1 MREFSPDGFWWW
13 DSTTWRSSTEIELT
27 PQTEFERS
35 GKLAHARGLISNRDN
50 AFAAGYAAGLVPDL
64 ALPVVDLAAIY
75 VMVVQWQAFKEYREW
90 TLEQLQ
96 VATEELLGTN
106 EPMIA
111 GETTL
116 WPPTGLV
123 PGMRRDFAV
132 AVTRAHVVLYQFA
145 YANSPSMRVVF
156 AALASQVRLIDYGGI
171 LKSNLGI
178 ICGGRRWDLAGIKG
192 IFKARPVIT
201 ALHSATSARVIAA

>member
-13 DSTTWRSSTEIELT
+13 DGMTWRPSTEIELT

-50 AFAAGYAAGLVPDL
+50 AFAAAYAVGILPDV
-64 ALPVVDLAAIY
+64 AMPVVDLLAIY
-75 VMVVQWQAFKEYREW
+75 MMVVQWQGFKDYREW
-90 TLEQLQ
+90 TLEQLK
-96 VATEELLGTN
+96 VATEELFGAD
-106 EPMIA
+106 EPMVA

-132 AVTRAHVVLYQFA
+132 AVTNQHVVLYQFP
-145 YANSPSMRVVF
+145 YVNSPSLRVVF
-156 AALASQVRLIDYGGI
+156 AAVPSQVRLIDYGGI
-171 LKSNLGI
+171 LKSNLGV
-178 ICGGRRWDLAGIKG
+178 ICGGRRWDLAGIKR
-192 IFKARPVIT
+192 IFKAGP
-201 ALHSATSARVIAA
+201 VIAALHAATAARIAV

>member
-13 DSTTWRSSTEIELT
+13 DGSTWRASTEIEMT

-50 AFAAGYAAGLVPDL
+50 AFAAGYAVGIVPDI
-64 ALPVVDLAAIY
+64 ALPVVDLLAIY
-75 VMVVQWQAFKEYREW
+75 VMVVQWQGFKEYREW
-90 TLEQLQ
+90 TLEQLK
-96 VATEELLGTN
+96 VATEELLGPD
-106 EPMIA
+106 EPMVS

-132 AVTRAHVVLYQFA
+132 AVTTAHVVLYQFA
-145 YANSPSMRVVF
+145 HADSPTMRVVF
-156 AALASQVRLIDYGGI
+156 AAVPSQVRLIDYGGI

-178 ICGGRRWDLAGIKG
+178 ICAGRRWDLAGIKR
-192 IFKARPVIT
+192 IFKAGP
-201 ALHSATSARVIAA
+201 VIAALQSATAAKVPV

>member
-13 DSTTWRSSTEIELT
+13 DGTTWRPSTEIELT

-35 GKLAHARGLISNRDN
+35 GKLAHARGLISKRDN
-50 AFAAGYAAGLVPDL
+50 AFAVSYGVGIVPDGVV
-64 ALPVVDLAAIY
+64 APVIDLLAIY
-75 VMVVQWQAFKEYREW
+75 MMVVQWRGFKEYREW
-90 TLEQLQ
+90 TLEQLK
-96 VATEELLGTN
+96 VATEELFGPD
-106 EPMIA
+106 EPMVA

-116 WPPTGLV
+116 WPPTGFV

-145 YANSPSMRVVF
+145 YANSPTIRGVF
-156 AALASQVRLIDYGGI
+156 AAVPSQVRLIQYGGI

-178 ICGGRRWDLAGIKG
+178 VCGGRRWDLVGIKR
-192 IFKARPVIT
+192 IFKALPVIEALQT
-201 ALHSATSARVIAA
+201 ATAARIAV

>member
-13 DSTTWRSSTEIELT
+13 DSTTWRPSTEIELT

-96 VATEELLGTN
+96 VATEELLGPD

-116 WPPTGLV
+116 WPPTGIV

-132 AVTRAHVVLYQFA
+132 AVTRAHAVLYQFA

-156 AALASQVRLIDYGGI
+156 AAVPSQVRLIDYGGI

-192 IFKARPVIT
+192 IFKARPVSA
-201 ALHSATSARVIAA
+201 ALQSATGAKVVAV

>member
-13 DSTTWRSSTEIELT
+13 DGTSWRPSTEIELT

-35 GKLAHARGLISNRDN
+35 GKLAHARGLISQRDS
-50 AFAAGYAAGLVPDL
+50 AFALGYGVGAVPA
-64 ALPVVDLAAIY
+64 ALPAVDLLAAY
-75 VMVVQWQAFKEYREW
+75 MMVVQWRAFKEYREW

-96 VATEELLGTN
+96 VATAELFGPD
-106 EPMIA
+106 EPMVA

-116 WPPTGLV
+116 WPPSGFV

-145 YANSPSMRVVF
+145 SANSPTMRVVF
-156 AALASQVRLIDYGGI
+156 AAAPSQVRLIDYGGI

-178 ICGGRRWDLAGIKG
+178 ICGAARWDLAGIKR
-192 IFKARPVIT
+192 IFNARPVIA
-201 ALHSATSARVIAA
+201 ALHSATAAKIAV

>member
-13 DSTTWRSSTEIELT
+13 DGTTWRPSTEIELT

-50 AFAAGYAAGLVPDL
+50 AFVASYAAGIVPDGL
-64 ALPVVDLAAIY
+64 ALPVVDLLAIY
-75 VMVVQWQAFKEYREW
+75 MMVVQWRGFKEYREW
-90 TLEQLQ
+90 TLEQLK
-96 VATEELLGTN
+96 VATEDLFGPD
-106 EPMIA
+106 EPMLA

-132 AVTRAHVVLYQFA
+132 AVTMEHVVLYQFA
-145 YANSPSMRVVF
+145 YANSPTMRVVF
-156 AALASQVRLIDYGGI
+156 AAIPSQVRMIQYGG
-171 LKSNLGI
+171 LLQSNLGI
-178 ICGGRRWDLAGIKG
+178 ECGGRRWNLDGIKR
-192 IFKARPVIT
+192 IFNPSPVLA
-201 ALHSATSARVIAA
+201 ALHSATAPKIPV

>member
-13 DSTTWRSSTEIELT
+13 DGATWRPSTEIELT

-35 GKLAHARGLISNRDN
+35 GKLAHARGLISQRDN
-50 AFAAGYAAGLVPDL
+50 AFAATYAVGLVPDVGVAAVDGL
-64 ALPVVDLAAIY
+64 AVYGMA
-75 VMVVQWQAFKEYREW
+75 VQWQGFKEYREW
-90 TLEQLQ
+90 TLEQLA
-96 VATEELLGTN
+96 VATEELFGPD
-106 EPMIA
+106 EPMVA

-116 WPPTGLV
+116 WPPTGFV

-132 AVTRAHVVLYQFA
+132 AVTREHVVLYQFP

-156 AALASQVRLIDYGGI
+156 AAVPSQVRLIDYGGI

-178 ICGGRRWDLAGIKG
+178 VCGGHRWDLVGIKW
-192 IFKARPVIT
+192 IFNARPVIA
-201 ALHSATSARVIAA
+201 ALQSAAAAKIAV

>member
-13 DSTTWRSSTEIELT
+13 DGTTWRPSTEIELT

-35 GKLAHARGLISNRDN
+35 GKLAEARGLISKRDA
-50 AFAAGYAAGLVPDL
+50 AFAVGYGAGMVPDV
-64 ALPVVDLAAIY
+64 AIAAVDLLAVY
-75 VMVVQWQAFKEYREW
+75 TMVVQWRAFKQYREW
-90 TLEQLQ
+90 TLEQLK
-96 VATEELLGTN
+96 VATEELLGAD

-145 YANSPSMRVVF
+145 YANSPTMRVVF
-156 AALASQVRLIDYGGI
+156 AAIPSQVRMIQYGGI
-171 LKSNLGI
+171 FKSNLGI
-178 ICGGRRWDLAGIKG
+178 ICGGRRWDLDGIKR
-192 IFKARPVIT
+192 IFNPWPVMA
-201 ALHSATSARVIAA
+201 ALHSATASTIAV